1 MYYDMRNPYFE
12 LNKNGIA
19 IRVGNTPVI
28 RIEIKGVEFYAKAEW
43 FNYFEMLES
52 GFVHGSIKMRAAYYM
67 LRDYINRYGSVN
79 RTVVEPTSGNTGIAI
94 AALAKLYGFRFM
106 PIVSYKVTEEVKN
119 ILNSLG
125 YPPIEVDDNLCPR
138 VSNTDTDQAIA
149 LARSYALSPATKDKY
164 VWLNQYENEANPKA
178 HEETTAREI
187 LNFGNGIEAVIT
199 GIGTGGSYVGLKRG
213 LKRKGIEVIGVQPQ
227 RNHRIQG
234 LRNLSESALV
244 PKILEGEI
252 NAASDFPVVK
262 DDDAFDMVRKI
273 FLEYGILLGP
283 SSGITAWYAYQLAR
297 KGKKVMAIF
306 ADTGQNYI
314 GLYESIGLKVD
325 GYDFK
330 TMYSTKS
337 LPLA

>member
-1 MYYDMRNPYFE
+1 M
-12 LNKNGIA
+12 
-19 IRVGNTPVI
+19 
-28 RIEIKGVEFYAKAEW
+28 
-43 FNYFEMLES
+43 
-52 GFVHGSIKMRAAYYM
+52 HGSIKMRAAYYM
-67 LRDYINRYGSVN
+67 VRDYINRYGYIN
-79 RTVVEPTSGNTGIAI
+79 RTVVEPTSGNTGIAM

-125 YPPIEVDDNLCPR
+125 SPPIEVDDNLCPR

-149 LARSYALSPATKDKY
+149 LAKSYALSPATRDKY

-178 HEETTAREI
+178 HEETTAKEI
-187 LNFGNGIEAVIT
+187 LSFGNGIEAVIT

-213 LKRKGIEVIGVQPQ
+213 LNGKGIEVIGVQPQ

-244 PKILEGEI
+244 PKILEGE
-252 NAASDFPVVK
+252 ADRASEFPIVR

-273 FLEYGILLGP
+273 FTEYEILLGP

-297 KGKKVMAIF
+297 KGRKVMAIF
-306 ADTGQNYI
+306 ADTGQNYR
-314 GLYESIGLKVD
+314 GLYESIGLKAD

-330 TMYSTKS
+330 TMYSTKG

>member
-1 MYYDMRNPYFE
+1 MYYDMQKPYFE
-12 LNKNGIA
+12 LNKNDITV
-19 IRVGNTPVI
+19 RVGNTPVI
-28 RIEIKGVEFYAKAEW
+28 RIEVNGVEFYAKAEW
-43 FNYFEMLES
+43 FNYFEILNS

-67 LRDYINRYGSVN
+67 VRDYINRYGSIN
-79 RTVVEPTSGNTGIAI
+79 RTVVEPTSGNTGIAM

-106 PIVSYKVTEEVKN
+106 PIISYKVTEEVKN

-125 YPPIEVDDNLCPR
+125 SPPIEVDDNLCPR

-149 LARSYALSPATKDKY
+149 LAKSYALSPATRDKY

-178 HEETTAREI
+178 HEETTAKEI
-187 LNFGNGIEAVIT
+187 LSFGYGIEAVIT

-213 LKRKGIEVIGVQPQ
+213 LNGKGIEVIGVQPQ

-244 PKILEGEI
+244 PKILEGE
-252 NAASDFPVVK
+252 ADRASEFPIVK

-273 FLEYGILLGP
+273 FTEYGILLGP

-297 KGKKVMAIF
+297 KGRKVMAIF
-306 ADTGQNYI
+306 ADTGQNYR
-314 GLYESIGLKVD
+314 GLYESIGLEAD

-330 TMYSTKS
+330 TMYSTKG